1 MGWRSTAS
9 QQAQNDLD
17 TLLRDS
23 VTAVARTFE
32 TADSFDP
39 FMLVVD
45 IDGNTAIRKLPP
57 GNPATRTEQ
66 QFITAVQLANDR
78 ERLRARV
85 AVFDVTAT
93 APITGDAIKALLE
106 HREGIAIDVLVP
118 YAITSDSLDIR
129 LAAANAAVG
138 TPRLWG

>member
-1 MGWRSTAS
+1 MDWRSTAS
-9 QQAQNDLD
+9 RQAQNDLD

-23 VTAVARTFE
+23 VNAVARTFE

-39 FMLVVD
+39 FMLV
-45 IDGNTAIRKLPP
+45 IDLDGHTAIRKTPP
-57 GNPATRTEQ
+57 GATRTEQ
-66 QFITAVQLANDR
+66 QFLTAVQLPTDR

-118 YAITSDSLDIR
+118 YTITPDSLDIR
-129 LAAANAAVG
+129 LTAANAAVA
-138 TPRLWG
+138 TPRLWA